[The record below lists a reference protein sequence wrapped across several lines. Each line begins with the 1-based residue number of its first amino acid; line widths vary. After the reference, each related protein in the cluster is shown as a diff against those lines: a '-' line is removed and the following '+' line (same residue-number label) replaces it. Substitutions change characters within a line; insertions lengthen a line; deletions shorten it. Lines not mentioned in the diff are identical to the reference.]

1 MKRIIPELI
10 FSFTILLFV
19 SLTSVNFV
27 AANPI
32 WLGEVPPDADTK
44 PPYITIFS
52 PENNSQINSSISI
65 NLKVGVGES
74 KTAAGKVIE
83 SISYKADWIENTIT
97 IYKDNSTGQSAQS
110 QAHIFYV
117 TVLNLTDIPQ
127 GNHSIVI
134 YAVENGSY
142 EGKGTLEYYSFHIQ
156 NSAIFSFSNNIQASP
171 SPSVPEF
178 SYLTILPIL
187 LTTTIALAIVKKRLQ
202 GNVRQNRG

>member
-1 MKRIIPELI
+1 MKAILAKALVSMLI
-10 FSFTILLFV
+10 VISFAGMVT
-19 SLTSVNFV
+19 
-27 AANPI
+27 ANPI

-44 PPYITIFS
+44 PPYIIIFS

-65 NLKVGVGES
+65 NLKAGVGES
-74 KTAAGKVIE
+74 KTAAGSVIE
-83 SISYKADWIENTIT
+83 SVSYKADWIENNIT
-97 IYKDNSTGQSAQS
+97 LYKDSSTGQTTHS

-117 TVLNLTDIPQ
+117 TVLNLSDIPQ

-156 NSAIFSFSNNIQASP
+156 NSATFSFSNNIQASP

-178 SYLTILPIL
+178 SWLTILPIL
-187 LTTTIALAIVKKRLQ
+187 LTITIALVMFRKRLQ
-202 GNVRQNRG
+202 RNV